1 MTKIFDRSDYESRS
15 LRTCYRELGERL
27 AAEAAALRSELH
39 ERHYPGFGAVG
50 GAKKRAI
57 VQQLRQWNEIFRD
70 YAERLFRLSFE
81 VEEKLVNSIA
91 LERKGEH
98 RDLYERVRARRG
110 ETDQILR
117 AIHAKLRHFQSMAE
131 LDTEAVYDFCMLG
144 HRAAQFLQF
153 TALVLF
159 AAPGD
164 TRLNDPVFRD
174 SDWQELDRLGK
185 NLPDAIRAH
194 YAPYR
199 DAPPEPVDVEAVVVE
214 PAPVEPAAGEAA
226 PAAGA
231 SPTRRAR
238 RGAGTGTG
246 TGAPPADAAARLDR
260 LRRAPSRRRS

>member
-15 LRTCYRELGERL
+15 LRACYRELGERL
-27 AAEAAALRSELH
+27 AEEAAALRSELH

-57 VQQLRQWNEIFRD
+57 VQQLRHWNDIFRD

-81 VEEKLVNSIA
+81 VEEKLVHSIA

-98 RDLYERVRARRG
+98 RALYERVRARKG

-117 AIHAKLRHFQSMAE
+117 AIHWKLRHFQNMAE
-131 LDTEAVYDFCMLG
+131 LDTEALYDFCMLG

-153 TALVLF
+153 TSLVLF

-164 TRLNDPVFRD
+164 TRLKDPVFRD
-174 SDWQELDRLGK
+174 SDWHELDRLGK

-194 YAPYR
+194 YTPYR
-199 DAPPEPVDVEAVVVE
+199 EPPPEPVEAETVEVAPVTPE
-214 PAPVEPAAGEAA
+214 PAEPAAA
-226 PAAGA
+226 PAGTG
-231 SPTRRAR
+231 TRRGR
-238 RGAGTGTG
+238 RGAGT
-246 TGAPPADAAARLDR
+246 PPPPDAAARLDR

>member
-15 LRTCYRELGERL
+15 LRACYRELGERL

-50 GAKKRAI
+50 GTKKRTI
-57 VQQLRQWNEIFRD
+57 VQQLRQWNDIFRD

-81 VEEKLVNSIA
+81 VEEKLVHSIA

-98 RDLYERVRARRG
+98 RELFERVRARKG

-117 AIHAKLRHFQSMAE
+117 AIHAKLRHFQTMAE
-131 LDTEAVYDFCMLG
+131 LDTEALYDFCMLG
-144 HRAAQFLQF
+144 QRAAQFLQF

-164 TRLNDPVFRD
+164 TRLKDPVFRD
-174 SDWQELDRLGK
+174 SDWQEFDRLGK
-185 NLPDAIRAH
+185 NLPATIRAH

-199 DAPPEPVDVEAVVVE
+199 EPPPETVEAETVEAEPVAVE
-214 PAPVEPAAGEAA
+214 PTEPSVTPE
-226 PAAGA
+226 
-231 SPTRRAR
+231 PTRSRRAR
-238 RGAGTGTG
+238 RAGASS
-246 TGAPPADAAARLDR
+246 APPPDAAARLDHM
-260 LRRAPSRRRS
+260 RRAQPRRRS